1 MAEQT
6 ENESVESSTAEPTE
20 VATTETEQTSAE
32 TENTEA
38 QSTEEPRI
46 PKSRL
51 DEVIGQRKERDEK
64 IEQLEAQLAEKLV
77 EKQETAPTSTKGDEP
92 PAGLS
97 EREIIKWYV
106 EKDAD
111 ALIQRKLGMSL
122 ETAATLLGTAKETA
136 QDYTERRWEGL
147 CKPHGLDPQ
156 NEDLQYYFMSA
167 TQNGK
172 MNPEDALKRA
182 AKIFAK
188 GNGKTKET
196 ASVETGGVTG
206 VMTGSKVTAKNAK
219 DATEL
224 ARKGQRVTFESQDE
238 IIAARK
244 ARNSRATKGG

>member
-1 MAEQT
+1 L
-6 ENESVESSTAEPTE
+6 
-20 VATTETEQTSAE
+20 
-32 TENTEA
+32 
-38 QSTEEPRI
+38 I
-46 PKSRL
+46 
-51 DEVIGQRKERDEK
+51 
-64 IEQLEAQLAEKLV
+64 
-77 EKQETAPTSTKGDEP
+77 EKQEPAPTSTKSEEP

-111 ALIQRKLGMSL
+111 AMLERKLGMSL

-147 CKPHGLDPQ
+147 CKPHGLDPM

-167 TQNGK
+167 TQAGK
-172 MNPEDALKRA
+172 MKPEDALKRA
-182 AKIFAK
+182 AEIFATK

-244 ARNSRATKGG
+244 ERNSRATKGG